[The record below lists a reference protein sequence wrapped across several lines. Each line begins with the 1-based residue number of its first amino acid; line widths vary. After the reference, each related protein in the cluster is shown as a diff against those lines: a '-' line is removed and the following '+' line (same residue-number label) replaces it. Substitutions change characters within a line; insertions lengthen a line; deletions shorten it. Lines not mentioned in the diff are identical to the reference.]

1 MSADTG
7 AADFFLMALQCR
19 EQHLGA
25 LSATLAGLCGSLQV
39 AEDDVEA
46 FAGLV
51 QPMVTCYLRRTGGLS
66 GADVAAAA
74 GTLAAMAADAVDVCS
89 LQLVASHAGA
99 AAGQSAR
106 YHYVVRTDVEAG
118 GEAELERWY
127 DLEHMPMLAAVPGTV
142 RARRLLSL
150 DASPR
155 FYACYDLVSPKVLDS
170 AEWLRVRQTSWS
182 RQVRPTFRNTSRV
195 MSKRLLLFPASV
207 DPV

>member
-7 AADFFLMALQCR
+7 APDFFLITLKYR
-19 EQHLGA
+19 EKHLGS
-25 LSATLAGLCGSLQV
+25 LSATLAGLFGSLQV
-39 AEDDVEA
+39 AEEEVEA
-46 FAGLV
+46 FAGLL
-51 QPMVTCYLRRTGGLS
+51 QPIVTCYLQNTGEVS
-66 GADVAAAA
+66 RADVAAAA
-74 GTLAAMAADAVDVCS
+74 GTLVPMAADAVDVCS
-89 LQLVASHAGA
+89 LQQVACHAGA

-155 FYACYDLVSPKVLDS
+155 FYACYDLVSPEVLDS

-195 MSKRLLLFPASV
+195 MSKRLLLYPANV